1 MSTIFSIGVRV
12 CPCKLVSLWRE
23 NEIAVVI
30 LLPVF
35 ARAVLWRKQVLETKA
50 MSSFRNHKMAQL
62 SSFKQLRQV
71 RRSQTKMK
79 HPGICLFLVLR

>member
-12 CPCKLVSLWRE
+12 FTCKLVSLWRE

-35 ARAVLWRKQVLETKA
+35 ARAALWRKQVFEMKVI
-50 MSSFRNHKMAQL
+50 SSFRNHKMAQL
-62 SSFKQLRQV
+62 SSFKTTA
-71 RRSQTKMK
+71 SSSS
-79 HPGICLFLVLR
+79 FAD